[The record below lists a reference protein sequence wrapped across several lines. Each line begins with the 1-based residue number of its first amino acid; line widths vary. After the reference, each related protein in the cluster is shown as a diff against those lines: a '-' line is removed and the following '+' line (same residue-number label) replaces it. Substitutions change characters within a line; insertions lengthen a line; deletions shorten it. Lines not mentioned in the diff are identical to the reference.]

1 MRTTISCPSKDEVD
15 MKIAIATNNRK
26 KLAEI
31 RTVLGGF
38 FEEMYSLDDLGIS
51 VEIEETGSTLTE
63 NALIKARTI
72 LGMTGLAS
80 LADDSGLMCDALD
93 GAPGVYSAR
102 YAGEGHDDKANNAL
116 LLENLAG
123 KDRSAH
129 FCSVIALCL
138 PDGREFTA
146 EGRVDGVILDAE
158 RGEGGFGYDP
168 LFFSPELGKTFAE
181 ASPDEKNS
189 VSHRGRALRNMESV
203 VEREGL
209 KKRIT
214 RALSIKSDI

>member
-1 MRTTISCPSKDEVD
+1 
-15 MKIAIATNNRK
+15 MKIAIATNNKK
-26 KLAEI
+26 KLKEI
-31 RTVLGGF
+31 RAVLGGF
-38 FEEMYSLDDLGIS
+38 FEDMYSLADLGIDID
-51 VEIEETGSTLTE
+51 IEETGTTLTE

-72 LGMTGLAS
+72 LHLTGLAS

-102 YAGEGHDDKANNAL
+102 YAGEQHDDAANNAL
-116 LLENLAG
+116 LLKNLAG

-146 EGRVDGVILDAE
+146 EGRVDGVIIDEPRGEGILDEA

-181 ASPDEKNS
+181 AAPEEKNS
-189 VSHRGRALRNMESV
+189 VSHRGRALRAMEAV
-203 VEREGL
+203 VERERL
-209 KKRIT
+209 QNT
-214 RALSIKSDI
+214 

>member
-1 MRTTISCPSKDEVD
+1 

-123 KDRSAH
+123 RDRSAH

-209 KKRIT
+209 KN
-214 RALSIKSDI
+214 A